1 MKIKRAVA
9 VLVLA
14 ALMLAFVCSCGYASH
29 YRAVAFVHSNTRTE
43 AYMSFF
49 SFEGTMVFSLKCDV
63 DGGTVN
69 YSANLESGS
78 AKVYCDCGN
87 GKTELFA
94 IGAGGEMRS
103 FGGEPEKGATVYVIV
118 ETDGKCGN
126 GSFSFTLDYPMETG
140 QIEY

>member
-1 MKIKRAVA
+1 MKTKK
-9 VLVLA
+9 A
-14 ALMLAFVCSCGYASH
+14 ATFALIAIMLAFTCSCGYASH

-49 SFEGTMVFSLKCDV
+49 SFEGTMVFKLKCDV
-63 DGGTVN
+63 QGGTVN

-78 AKVYCDCGN
+78 ARVWIDCGN

-126 GSFSFTLDYPMETG
+126 GSFSFTLDYPMVTG
-140 QIEY
+140 QIEN

>member
-43 AYMSFF
+43 AHMSFL
-49 SFEGTMVFSLKCDV
+49 SFEGTMVFKLKCDV
-63 DGGTVN
+63 QGGTVN
-69 YSANLESGS
+69 YAASLESGS
-78 AKVYCDCGN
+78 ARVFYDCGN

>member
-14 ALMLAFVCSCGYASH
+14 ALMLAFVSSCGYVSH

-43 AYMSFF
+43 VYMSFF
-49 SFEGTMVFSLKCDV
+49 SFEGTMVFKLKCDV

-78 AKVYCDCGN
+78 ARVWIDCGN

-94 IGAGGEMRS
+94 IGAGGEMHS

-126 GSFSFTLDYPMETG
+126 GSFSFTLDYPMVTG
-140 QIEY
+140 QIEN